1 MLKITSLTLDHVAGV
16 THATVTVPEKGVMVV
31 HGPNERGKSTVL
43 KALRLLLSDTLFS
56 SGKREVRELKD
67 VSADEPPTIT
77 AELAVGEHEL
87 RITKAY
93 KQGSGRCELT
103 VTAPRTENLTGREAS
118 DRFAEILAQE
128 VDADLLDALTIEQGK
143 SMEMLVAAGLGPLEQ
158 ALVAAPGADGDQDS
172 PRSGEAGAV
181 SSVASVSS
189 AASAA
194 DTTSLIDRIEK
205 ERKRYFTPTGRPTGE
220 LDAAQ
225 KAVTA
230 AQAEHDEADVR
241 YGQAQGL
248 IEELGRLRADR
259 DDIMRQQPEAEAS
272 AEKAEAELTAG
283 REEHAVLERHRAAV
297 AQATDVLEVAE
308 QRQQVRSEKSA
319 ELDVDTE
326 AVTTA
331 AQQVEEA
338 TEAATLEKQQES
350 EVRAKWE
357 QARRTTAVATAY
369 VNYLAA
375 VRDNVRVRQSC
386 EDLATQQKAAAEIS
400 ERLGAA
406 ETTVSENPVTLDTVA
421 ELHRLAADRR
431 RADGVRDAA
440 ATTVQISGPGG
451 GRITV
456 DGETTELDTDGLTV
470 GVTARREFGVGDYR
484 VSVTPALDLKDI
496 DDDVARAQA
505 ALARAL
511 ADLGVGSIEDA
522 ETLAES
528 RRVAVETVTELRL
541 ELGTATGG
549 LSVTELEAKAQQL
562 ETEVVDTAASIDAAR
577 ESVLAADPDS
587 TVDEQLLPGLGAL
600 RAGGTGADAVADG
613 DSNADADTVDL
624 AKVRRV
630 VVDSDKQAD
639 RLREDLDN
647 IVKAGAVF
655 RLASRE
661 ADLERETERRERLDK
676 ALTQARSEISDEDL
690 QQAVDTART
699 SLDTAR
705 TALQDAIAE
714 LGEGAGGESG
724 LVDLEVLEGL
734 AAGATTRVERLRERA
749 EAIGHEISRAN
760 GALGEHAG
768 VAERR
773 EEAST
778 NLERVSRQLR
788 SVQERATAAD
798 LLYTTVEAAR
808 ADARQRYEAP
818 FRASFEKL
826 ARTLYGRW
834 VEFEFN
840 EDLTVARRILDGTSL
855 ATSQLSGGAQ
865 EQIAV
870 LSRLAVADI
879 IGGGEAVPIVIDDAL
894 GFSDAGRAQRMNLVL
909 AQLAADHQIIVLTC
923 DPSRFDSVPGA
934 FAVSMDSLR
943 AAA

>member
-1 MLKITSLTLDHVAGV
+1 M
-16 THATVTVPEKGVMVV
+16 
-31 HGPNERGKSTVL
+31 
-43 KALRLLLSDTLFS
+43 
-56 SGKREVRELKD
+56 
-67 VSADEPPTIT
+67 
-77 AELAVGEHEL
+77 
-87 RITKAY
+87 
-93 KQGSGRCELT
+93 
-103 VTAPRTENLTGREAS
+103 
-118 DRFAEILAQE
+118 
-128 VDADLLDALTIEQGK
+128 
-143 SMEMLVAAGLGPLEQ
+143 
-158 ALVAAPGADGDQDS
+158 
-172 PRSGEAGAV
+172 
-181 SSVASVSS
+181 
-189 AASAA
+189 
-194 DTTSLIDRIEK
+194 
-205 ERKRYFTPTGRPTGE
+205 
-220 LDAAQ
+220 
-225 KAVTA
+225 
-230 AQAEHDEADVR
+230 
-241 YGQAQGL
+241 
-248 IEELGRLRADR
+248 
-259 DDIMRQQPEAEAS
+259 
-272 AEKAEAELTAG
+272 
-283 REEHAVLERHRAAV
+283 
-297 AQATDVLEVAE
+297 
-308 QRQQVRSEKSA
+308 
-319 ELDVDTE
+319 
-326 AVTTA
+326 
-331 AQQVEEA
+331 
-338 TEAATLEKQQES
+338 
-350 EVRAKWE
+350 
-357 QARRTTAVATAY
+357 
-369 VNYLAA
+369 
-375 VRDNVRVRQSC
+375 
-386 EDLATQQKAAAEIS
+386 
-400 ERLGAA
+400 
-406 ETTVSENPVTLDTVA
+406 
-421 ELHRLAADRR
+421 
-431 RADGVRDAA
+431 
-440 ATTVQISGPGG
+440 
-451 GRITV
+451 
-456 DGETTELDTDGLTV
+456 
-470 GVTARREFGVGDYR
+470 
-484 VSVTPALDLKDI
+484 
-496 DDDVARAQA
+496 
-505 ALARAL
+505 
-511 ADLGVGSIEDA
+511 GSIEDA
-522 ETLAES
+522 EALAES

-600 RAGGTGADAVADG
+600 RAGGTGAEAVADG

-909 AQLAADHQIIVLTC
+909 AQLAAYHQIIVLTC

-934 FAVSMDSLR
+934 LAVSMDSLR